1 MLHSVCNKF
10 PSPLRCHRPAFAA
23 LPSFNFHPE
32 NPMTLALPQGLQIN
46 APILPGFET
55 ILTLPALELVAKLHR
70 AFEPRRQEL
79 LAARAARTLR
89 LDAGER
95 PDFLTETAQ
104 IRAGDWKVAPI
115 PKALQCRRVEIT
127 GPVDAKMVINAFNS
141 GADSYMT
148 DFEDSNSPVWANQ
161 IQGQINLGQA
171 IRRTLVLESNG
182 KTYKL
187 NDKIATLQVRP
198 RGWHLDEKHVTVD
211 GQRVHG
217 GIFDF
222 ALFMFHNAKELIAR
236 GAGPYFYLPKMESHL
251 EARLW
256 NDVFVMAQNELGL
269 PQGTIKATVLIETIL
284 AAFEMDE
291 ILYELREHSAG
302 LNAGRWDYIFSCI
315 KKFKV
320 DRDFCLADRAK
331 VTMTAPFMRAYA
343 LLLLKTCHKRGA
355 PAIGGMSALIPIK
368 NDPEKNAIAMQGII
382 NDKKRDATD
391 GYDGGWVAHPGL
403 VEPAMKEFMAVL
415 GDRPNQFDKQR
426 DDVQASAAQLLDFQ
440 PEAPITEA
448 GLRMNINVGIHYL
461 GAWLAG
467 NGCVP
472 IHNLMEDAATA
483 EISRS
488 QVWQWIRSPKGVLDD
503 GRKVTAEMVRALVP
517 EELAKIK
524 SGGFEGRFDRAAE
537 IFEQMSTQDA
547 FAEFLTLPLY
557 EEI

>member
-1 MLHSVCNKF
+1 MSLK
-10 PSPLRCHRPAFAA
+10 
-23 LPSFNFHPE
+23 
-32 NPMTLALPQGLQIN
+32 LPQGMTISGAIQ
-46 APILPGFET
+46 PGFDA
-55 ILTLPALELVAKLHR
+55 ILTPEALAFVADLHR
-70 AFEPRRQEL
+70 TFEERRQEL
-79 LAARAARTLR
+79 LAARVERTAR

-95 PDFLTETAQ
+95 PDFLASTAH
-104 IRAGDWKVAPI
+104 IRAGDWKVAPL
-115 PKALQCRRVEIT
+115 PAALACRRVEIT
-127 GPVDAKMVINAFNS
+127 GPVEAKMVINAFNS

-148 DFEDSNSPVWANQ
+148 DFEDSNAPKWENQ
-161 IQGQINLGQA
+161 IQGQINLGAA
-171 IRRTLVLESNG
+171 IRRTLKLESNG

-187 NDKIATLQVRP
+187 NDRIATLQVRP
-198 RGWHLDEKHVTVD
+198 RGWHLDEKHVLVD
-211 GQRVHG
+211 GQRVSG

-222 ALFMFHNAKELIAR
+222 GLFLFHNAKEQIAR
-236 GAGPYFYLPKMESHL
+236 GAGPFFYLPKMESHL

-256 NDVFVMAQNELGL
+256 NDIFVRAQDKLGL

-284 AAFEMDE
+284 AAFEMEE

-320 DRDFCLADRAK
+320 DTDFCLAERSK
-331 VTMTAPFMRAYA
+331 VTMTSPFMRAYA

-382 NDKKRDATD
+382 NDKKRDAGD

-403 VEPAMKEFMAVL
+403 VEPAMKEFLAVL
-415 GDRPNQFDKQR
+415 GDKPNQWEKQR
-426 DDVQASAAQLLDFQ
+426 DDVNVAAAQLLDFQ

-448 GLRMNINVGIHYL
+448 GLRNNINVGIHYL

-503 GRKVTAEMVRALVP
+503 GRKVSADMVRPLVG
-517 EELAKIK
+517 EELARIK
-524 SGGFEGRFDRAAE
+524 ATGAVGEFDRAAQ
-537 IFEQMSTQDA
+537 IFEKMSTDEA

-557 EEI
+557 EESSF

>member
-1 MLHSVCNKF
+1 MSN
-10 PSPLRCHRPAFAA
+10 
-23 LPSFNFHPE
+23 
-32 NPMTLALPQGLQIN
+32 LPQGMVIN
-46 APILPGFET
+46 AQVTPEFAT
-55 ILTLPALELVAKLHR
+55 ILTPEALALVAKLHR

-79 LAARAARTLR
+79 LKARVERAKR
-89 LDAGER
+89 LDAGEK
-95 PDFLTETAQ
+95 PDFLPETKS
-104 IRAGDWKVAPI
+104 IREGDWKVAPI
-115 PKALQCRRVEIT
+115 PAALQCRRVEIT
-127 GPVDAKMVINAFNS
+127 GPVEAKMVINAFNS

-148 DFEDSNSPVWANQ
+148 DFEDSNSPSWVNQ
-161 IQGQINLGQA
+161 IQGQINMKKA
-171 IRRTLVLESNG
+171 IRRELSLEQGG
-182 KTYKL
+182 KIYKL

-198 RGWHLDEKHVTVD
+198 RGWHLDEKHVTID
-211 GQRVHG
+211 GQRVSG

-222 ALFMFHNAKELIAR
+222 ALFLFHNAKEQIAR
-236 GAGPYFYLPKMESHL
+236 GAGPFFYLPKMESHL

-256 NDVFVMAQNELGL
+256 NDIFCMAQDEIGL
-269 PQGTIKATVLIETIL
+269 PRGTIKATVLIETIL
-284 AAFEMDE
+284 AAFEMEE
-291 ILYELREHSAG
+291 ILYELRDHSAG

-320 DRDFCLADRAK
+320 DKNFCLADRAK

-368 NDPEKNAIAMQGII
+368 NDPEKNAVAMQGII

-403 VEPAMKEFMAVL
+403 VEPAMAEFKAVL
-415 GDRPNQFDKQR
+415 GDKPNQFEKQKPE
-426 DDVQASAAQLLDFQ
+426 VSVTAADLLNFQ
-440 PEAPITEA
+440 PETPITEA

-488 QVWQWIRSPKGVLDD
+488 QVWQWIRSPKGVLED
-503 GRKVTAEMVRALVP
+503 GTKVTAELVRKIIP
-517 EELAKIK
+517 EELAKVK
-524 SGGFEGRFDRAAE
+524 GSGAVGHFDRAAE
-537 IFEQMSTQDA
+537 IFDTMSTSEK
-547 FAEFLTLPLY
+547 FEEFLTLPLY

>member
-1 MLHSVCNKF
+1 MVSCNKLF
-10 PSPLRCHRPAFAA
+10 TSTIGDTPMTQSTTQSIIALPEGMEITGEIKPGYEQVLTPAA
-23 LPSFNFHPE
+23 L
-32 NPMTLALPQGLQIN
+32 ALVVR
-46 APILPGFET
+46 
-55 ILTLPALELVAKLHR
+55 LTR
-70 AFEPRRQEL
+70 AFEPRRQQL
-79 LAARAARTLR
+79 LAARSERARR

-95 PDFLTETAQ
+95 PDFLAETAH
-104 IRAGDWKVAPI
+104 IRAGDWKIAPI
-115 PKALQCRRVEIT
+115 PPALECRRVEIT
-127 GPVDAKMVINAFNS
+127 GPVERKMVINAFNS

-148 DFEDSNSPVWANQ
+148 DFEDSNTPNWDNQ
-161 IQGQINLGQA
+161 ITGQINMIDA
-171 IRRTLVLESNG
+171 VRRTISLEQNG
-182 KTYKL
+182 KSYKL
-187 NDKIATLQVRP
+187 NDKIATLVVRP
-198 RGWHLDEKHVTVD
+198 RGWHLDEKHVLVD
-211 GQRVHG
+211 GQRISG

-222 ALFMFHNAKELIAR
+222 ALFMFHNAKEQLAR

-256 NDVFVMAQNELGL
+256 NDIFVMTQQELGL
-269 PQGTIKATVLIETIL
+269 PQGTIKATVLIETIV

-315 KKFKV
+315 KKFKN
-320 DRDFCLADRAK
+320 DKDFCLADRAK

-368 NDPEKNAIAMQGII
+368 NDPEKNAVAMQGII

-403 VEPAMKEFMAVL
+403 VEASMKEFLAVL
-415 GDRPNQFDKQR
+415 GDKPNQWEKQR
-426 DDVQASAAQLLDFQ
+426 PDVQASAAQLLDFQ
-440 PEAPITEA
+440 PETPITEA
-448 GLRMNINVGIHYL
+448 GLRYNINVGVHYL

-503 GRKVTAEMVRALVP
+503 GRKVTAAMVRPLVA

-524 SGGFEGRFDRAAE
+524 ATPAIGEFDRAAQ
-537 IFEQMSTQDA
+537 IFEKMSTDEA

-557 EEI
+557 EESTF

>member
-1 MLHSVCNKF
+1 MSLST
-10 PSPLRCHRPAFAA
+10 LTLPAGM
-23 LPSFNFHPE
+23 E
-32 NPMTLALPQGLQIN
+32 IN
-46 APILPGFET
+46 APMRPGFEAV
-55 ILTLPALELVAKLHR
+55 LSLPALELVAKLHR
-70 AFEPRRQEL
+70 AFEPRRQQL
-79 LAARAARTLR
+79 LAARVERSKR

-95 PDFLTETAQ
+95 PDFLVETKA
-104 IRAGDWKVAPI
+104 IREGDWKVAPV
-115 PKALQCRRVEIT
+115 PPALQCRRVEIT
-127 GPVDAKMVINAFNS
+127 GPVEAKMVINAFNS

-148 DFEDSNSPVWANQ
+148 DFEDSNSPLWTNQ

-171 IRRTLVLESNG
+171 IRRTLTLESNG

-198 RGWHLDEKHVTVD
+198 RGWHLDEKHVLVD
-211 GQRVHG
+211 GRRVSG

-222 ALFMFHNAKELIAR
+222 ALFMFHNAKEQIAR
-236 GAGPYFYLPKMESHL
+236 GAGPFFYLPKMESHL

-256 NDVFVMAQNELGL
+256 NDVFVMTQNELGL

-284 AAFEMDE
+284 AAFEMEE

-315 KKFKV
+315 KKFKL
-320 DRDFCLADRAK
+320 DHEFCLADRAK

-368 NDPEKNAIAMQGII
+368 NDAAKNDIAMAGII
-382 NDKKRDATD
+382 ADKRRDATD

-403 VEPAMKEFMAVL
+403 VEASMKEFVEVL
-415 GDRPNQFDKQR
+415 GDRPNQFDKQKPE
-426 DDVQASAAQLLDFQ
+426 VNVVAADLLNFQ

-488 QVWQWIRSPKGVLDD
+488 QVWQWIRTPKGVLED
-503 GRKVTAEMVRALVP
+503 GRKVTTELVRSLVP

-524 SGGFEGRFDRAAE
+524 AGGFEGKFDRAAE
-537 IFEQMSTQDA
+537 IFSQMSTQDA
-547 FAEFLTLPLY
+547 FEEFLTLPLY